1 MDGSTSAH
9 ETFHGD
15 WLILQRTE
23 PRDFRKK
30 KTLEEFSR
38 ISISHNQSDT
48 MQAISVSY
56 HPEAVFVSS
65 RNARSLRTTA

>member
-1 MDGSTSAH
+1 MDRLQPMKHFTVIGWSYSELNHVISA
-9 ETFHGD
+9 
-15 WLILQRTE
+15 
-23 PRDFRKK
+23 KK
-30 KTLEEFSR
+30 HLKNFS
-38 ISISHNQSDT
+38 HYQSDT